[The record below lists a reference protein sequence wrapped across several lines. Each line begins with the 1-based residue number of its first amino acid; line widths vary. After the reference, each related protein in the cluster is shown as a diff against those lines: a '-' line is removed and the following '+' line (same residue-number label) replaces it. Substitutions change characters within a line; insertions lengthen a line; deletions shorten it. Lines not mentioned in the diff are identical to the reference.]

1 MGKLKLSHSLRCRLV
16 HLIEETNT
24 GDVVLLCLSPH
35 GQSLSLLVFSKGKK
49 KHNDQSL
56 KPIF

>member
-49 KHNDQSL
+49 KTQ
-56 KPIF
+56 

>member
-1 MGKLKLSHSLRCRLV
+1 MGKLKLSPSLRCRLV

-35 GQSLSLLVFSKGKK
+35 GQSLSLLAFSKEKK
-49 KHNDQSL
+49 
-56 KPIF
+56 PPTMIRA